1 MRMDFGKRILADT
14 DHPLPVVQ
22 VTCVRCYGTGWVRER
37 GDRLRC
43 KTCAGSGRV
52 TAEADADS

>member
-1 MRMDFGKRILADT
+1 MDFGKRTLADT
-14 DHPLPVVQ
+14 DHPSPVVQ

>member
-1 MRMDFGKRILADT
+1 MDFGKRISADT
-14 DHPLPVVQ
+14 DHPPPVVQ

-52 TAEADADS
+52 TAEVDSDS

>member
-1 MRMDFGKRILADT
+1 MDFGKRISADT
-14 DHPLPVVQ
+14 DHPAPVVQ
-22 VTCVRCYGTGWVRER
+22 VTCVRCHGTGWVRER

-52 TAEADADS
+52 TAEVDSDS